1 MAKAISDEANE
12 RIESKSKKK
21 AKARAQ
27 RGLRSDGS
35 VEEELGTDSLIVRM
49 GKILEPM
56 KDAFIVAYLQPR
68 IFACAMG
75 IRHKKELNNSNQ
87 HGAEIQRA
95 PSNLRVGQTK
105 PNSTGV
111 DKQVNRPPKQ
121 ISTTLKLEIRESIE
135 SDTLMRP
142 KIRMKLLNLNFMT
155 QGSNF

>member
-1 MAKAISDEANE
+1 MLRKARDEGVVTRITNLWDENFKSDFNITQIPYFEGDYWPGEAENVAKAISDEANE
-12 RIESKSKKK
+12 RLESKSKKK

-75 IRHKKELNNSNQ
+75 IRHK
-87 HGAEIQRA
+87 
-95 PSNLRVGQTK
+95 
-105 PNSTGV
+105 
-111 DKQVNRPPKQ
+111 
-121 ISTTLKLEIRESIE
+121 
-135 SDTLMRP
+135 
-142 KIRMKLLNLNFMT
+142 
-155 QGSNF
+155 